1 MEGVTMKKIRTDG
14 FYVKNAN
21 PYLKLM
27 GHIMP
32 HRYDAQNFATLQIR
46 CDAIDEFISQ
56 QSKLGNNYN
65 FVDIV
70 LAGLVRTL
78 AMRPHLNRFVKNRR
92 IYQHNDIAIAFVVK
106 KALTDEGDETT
117 VKVHFTGH
125 ETIAEIREKVHA
137 EVAKCTASQDNETD
151 QFTKMLSSAPH
162 WFMRLAVWFFNWMD
176 NHNLLSKNLVE
187 LSPFHNSAFVTFLR
201 SIKGPAINHHCYDF
215 GTTGL
220 FLAVGKERVEPIV
233 ECGKLTT
240 ARVMELGIT
249 MDDRVCDGM
258 YYVNS
263 MRIIQNLFNNP
274 SVLLESYDVT
284 QSKDYVEPP
293 LTRKQKRSK
302 RRQQRAQYKSNKHS

>member
-1 MEGVTMKKIRTDG
+1 MKKIRADG
-14 FYVKNAN
+14 YYVKDAN

-46 CDAIDEFISQ
+46 CDAIDEFISS
-56 QSKLGNNYN
+56 QSKLGNNYT
-65 FVDIV
+65 FVDVI

-78 AMRPHLNRFVKNRR
+78 AMRPQLNRFVKNRR

-117 VKVHFTGH
+117 VKIHFTGS
-125 ETIAEIREKVHA
+125 ETIQEIRQKVQD
-137 EVAKCTASQDNETD
+137 EVAKCTAQQDNETD
-151 QFTKMLSSAPH
+151 KFTKVLSASPH
-162 WFMRLAVWFFNWMD
+162 WFMRLAVGFFTWMD
-176 NHNLLSKNLVE
+176 NHNLLSKDLVE

-220 FLAVGKERVEPIV
+220 FLAVGKERVEPVV
-233 ECGKLTT
+233 ECGNLTT

-263 MRIIQNLFNNP
+263 MRIIQNLFNDPN
-274 SVLLESYDVT
+274 VLLDRYDIT
-284 QSKDYVEPP
+284 SAKGYVAPP
-293 LTRKQKRSK
+293 LSRKQKR
-302 RRQQRAQYKSNKHS
+302 RQRKQKQNPTN

>member
-1 MEGVTMKKIRTDG
+1 MKKIRADG
-14 FYVKNAN
+14 YYVKDAN

-46 CDAIDEFISQ
+46 CDAIDEFISS
-56 QSKLGNNYN
+56 QSKLGNNYT
-65 FVDIV
+65 FVDVI

-117 VKVHFTGH
+117 VKIHFTGC
-125 ETIAEIREKVHA
+125 ETIQEIRQKVQD
-137 EVAKCTASQDNETD
+137 EVAKCTAQQDNETD
-151 QFTKMLSSAPH
+151 KFTKVLSASPH
-162 WFMRLAVWFFNWMD
+162 WFMRLAVGFFTWMD
-176 NHNLLSKNLVE
+176 NHNLLSKDLVE

-220 FLAVGKERVEPIV
+220 FLAVGKERVEPVV
-233 ECGKLTT
+233 ECGNLTT

-263 MRIIQNLFNNP
+263 MRIIQNLFNDPN
-274 SVLLESYDVT
+274 VLLDSYDIT
-284 QSKDYVEPP
+284 QAKGYVAPP
-293 LTRKQKRSK
+293 LSRKQKRRMRK
-302 RRQQRAQYKSNKHS
+302 QKQNPTN

>member
-1 MEGVTMKKIRTDG
+1 MKKFRTDG
-14 FYVKNAN
+14 YYVKDAN

-46 CDAIDEFISQ
+46 CDAIDEFISS
-56 QSKLGNNYN
+56 QSKLGNNYT
-65 FVDIV
+65 FVDVI

-117 VKVHFTGH
+117 VKVHFSGS
-125 ETIAEIREKVHA
+125 ETIQEIRQKVQD
-137 EVAKCTASQDNETD
+137 EVAKCTSQQDSETD
-151 QFTKMLSSAPH
+151 KFTKVLSASPH
-162 WFMRLAVWFFNWMD
+162 WFMRLAVNFFNWMD
-176 NHNLLSKNLVE
+176 NHNLLSKDLVE

-220 FLAVGKERVEPIV
+220 FLAVGKERVEPVV

-263 MRIIQNLFNNP
+263 MRVIQNLFNDP
-274 SVLLESYDVT
+274 SVLLGSYDVT
-284 QSKDYVEPP
+284 KAKGYVAPP
-293 LTRKQKRSK
+293 LTRKQKRVQ
-302 RRQQRAQYKSNKHS
+302 RRQQKRQRKAQPKD

>member
-1 MEGVTMKKIRTDG
+1 MKKIRADG
-14 FYVKNAN
+14 YYVKDAN

-46 CDAIDEFISQ
+46 CDAIDQFISQ
-56 QSKLGNNYN
+56 QSKLGNNYT
-65 FVDIV
+65 FLDVI

-78 AMRPHLNRFVKNRR
+78 AMRPQLNRFVKNRR
-92 IYQHNDIAIAFVVK
+92 IYQHNDITVAFVVK
-106 KALTDEGDETT
+106 KALTDEGEETT
-117 VKVHFTGH
+117 VKVHFTGN
-125 ETIAEIREKVHA
+125 ETIAEVRQRVQD
-137 EVAKCTASQDNETD
+137 EVAKCTAPQDNSTD
-151 QFTKMLSSAPH
+151 KFTKMLSSAPH
-162 WFMRLAVWFFNWMD
+162 WFMRLAVWAFNWLD
-176 NHNLLSKNLVE
+176 NHNRLPKDLVE

-220 FLAVGKERVEPIV
+220 FLAAGKERVEPVV
-233 ECGKLTT
+233 ECGNLTT

-263 MRIIQNLFNNP
+263 MRVIQNIFNNP
-274 SVLLESYDVT
+274 NMLMESYDVT
-284 QSKDYVEPP
+284 QAKGYVAPP
-293 LTRKQKRSK
+293 LTRKQKRAL
-302 RRQQRAQYKSNKHS
+302 RRKQSNH